1 MLVGYRAPPI
11 APARIVLV
19 RPVAVPNPMKS
30 LICVVALALAGCER
44 RADAYLP
51 GYAEADYVRIAAP
64 IAGTL
69 TRVYVNNGDQVMQ
82 GAPAFVLEHEAEA
95 AERAEA
101 LAHVQV
107 AEAQLADARKGKRP
121 DEMAAAQAQLDEAL
135 AAQALSQADFTRQQ
149 TLLAARF
156 ISAAQLDAARS
167 ALARDS
173 ARVADMRAQL
183 RVARLGARVDAI
195 AAAEQQAQ
203 AARAQLAQAEWKLA
217 QKAKTM
223 PQAGAV
229 VEVLYRAG
237 ELVPAGG
244 AVINLL
250 PPANIKARFFVPEG
264 QLAMLAI
271 GRAVDL
277 RCDGCGAPIP
287 ATISF
292 IAPFAEFTSPLI
304 YSREN
309 RARLV
314 FMAEARPAPEQA
326 ARLHP
331 GQALEIHWRSDG
343 GNARHA
349 H

>member
-19 RPVAVPNPMKS
+19 SPVAVPNPMKS
-30 LICVVALALAGCER
+30 LICVVALALAACER

-69 TRVYVNNGDQVMQ
+69 THVYVNNGDQVMQ

-149 TLLAARF
+149 TLLVARF

-173 ARVADMRAQL
+173 
-183 RVARLGARVDAI
+183 ARVDAI

-250 PPANIKARFFVPEG
+250 PSANIKARFFVPEG